1 MKTYQST
8 DNSEG
13 VFRNE
18 NTSLSAAIHK
28 RNLQP
33 PKLSTN
39 KQKEVRFVHNGRLKQ
54 KIGKNRK
61 QQVKFQLSASASSAM
76 ATSQD
81 PLDSVDR
88 CPNPYASA
96 DLSEGPP
103 SVEGLAGT
111 VGCSPAA
118 EKEASPWSFFALF

>member
-54 KIGKNRK
+54 KDWQK
-61 QQVKFQLSASASSAM
+61 QKTASKVQLSASASSIVA
-76 ATSQD
+76 ASQD

-103 SVEGLAGT
+103 SVESLAGT
-111 VGCSPAA
+111 AGCSPAA
-118 EKEASPWSFFALF
+118 EEEASP

>member
-39 KQKEVRFVHNGRLKQ
+39 KQKEVRFVHNGRLNQKDWQKQ
-54 KIGKNRK
+54 KTASK
-61 QQVKFQLSASASSAM
+61 VQLSASTSSTV

-111 VGCSPAA
+111 AGCSPAA
-118 EKEASPWSFFALF
+118 EEEASP